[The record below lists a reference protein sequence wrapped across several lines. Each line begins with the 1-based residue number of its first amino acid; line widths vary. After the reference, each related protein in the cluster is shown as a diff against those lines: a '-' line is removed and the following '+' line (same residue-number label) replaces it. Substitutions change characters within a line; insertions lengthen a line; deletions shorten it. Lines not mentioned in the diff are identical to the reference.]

1 MHTIGIDFGTTKTL
15 VARIHTESGWART
28 VRLGRGT
35 DAIPSSVFITDDGKL
50 HFGDSA
56 EDRIQNND
64 GWYIRGFKMRL
75 GSSIPVHTT
84 MTEEGELRK
93 YSAKLLTCEYLRY
106 IKNKTEELVFMGE
119 PVTAAII
126 TRPVNFSPAQCEE
139 LRQAAVEAGFNK
151 VDFTTEPEAAGLAF
165 CTLNAAKAFTR
176 SALIVDWGGGT
187 LDFAL
192 VTRED
197 GKICTH
203 ASLTDG
209 DTTMGGERFDDKL
222 WAHVC
227 TQLKTQGVE
236 NLHHTAMLPRVRQ
249 SKELL
254 SSEQTTTLYL
264 SSRDGVCPPIP
275 LTRET
280 FNGLIEQEVDIA
292 AQKVLELLKRIPAS
306 QAPEM
311 LLLVGG
317 SSRIPL
323 IRTKLEQ
330 VCKLPALAW
339 HFSHEA
345 VALGA
350 ALWANANSQQNFIPT
365 PEANTNTTP
374 KTGSTISDTAKRK
387 VQQLGAAF
395 KESFN
400 TSMENWKK
408 LGTSIKEGMNAKK
421 ESRKKTR
428 AAESEKK
435 AAVTELPPIPQ
446 KQPAPMLP
454 PVPVQNPQPTPQPV
468 QQAVPQPIPQAV
480 QPVPVIVP
488 TPGYVYMQPVQPLF
502 QVHPRK
508 NRFGCFFQL
517 LWLVTFGLFVVCAI
531 TSIGGIYEYSELK
544 DIKESGKDSVGFVTR
559 RAADS
564 ISVAYTTEDGTD
576 KVNEVIHYIDRLDS
590 LKTNDKVKIRYSE
603 KDSDDVI
610 ITTGASCENYMNEL
624 LGIII
629 AALVMTVLFFWLS
642 RKCRKKINS

>member
-84 MTEEGELRK
+84 MTEDGELIK

-139 LRQAAVEAGFNK
+139 LRQAAVDAGFDK

-192 VTRED
+192 VTREN

-203 ASLTDG
+203 SSLTDG
-209 DTTMGGERFDDKL
+209 DITMGGERFDDKL
-222 WAHVC
+222 WEYVC
-227 TQLKTQGVE
+227 TQLNDQGVE

-254 SSEQTTTLYL
+254 SSEQSTTLYL
-264 SSRDGVCPPIP
+264 STRNGVCPPIP
-275 LTRET
+275 LTRDI

-292 AQKVLELLKRIPAS
+292 AEKILKLLKRIPVS
-306 QAPEM
+306 QTPEM

-323 IRTKLEQ
+323 IRAKLEQ
-330 VCKLPALAW
+330 ACKLPALAW

-350 ALWANANSQQNFIPT
+350 ALWTNAGETPKVVEPSIPT
-365 PEANTNTTP
+365 PAPDEKTNTSP
-374 KTGSTISDTAKRK
+374 IATAFSKAKSK
-387 VQQLGAAF
+387 VQQLGESLKEGYNNRKTSSKKARSSKTAPKKIVEAEASIPSIIREE
-395 KESFN
+395 KES
-400 TSMENWKK
+400 
-408 LGTSIKEGMNAKK
+408 A
-421 ESRKKTR
+421 
-428 AAESEKK
+428 
-435 AAVTELPPIPQ
+435 LPPIPRKAQ
-446 KQPAPMLP
+446 RTELP
-454 PVPVQNPQPTPQPV
+454 PVPVQNPYRMPQPV
-468 QQAVPQPIPQAV
+468 PHAVV
-480 QPVPVIVP
+480 QPVPVSVP
-488 TPGYVYMQPVQPLF
+488 PPGYVYMQPIQPVM
-502 QVHPRK
+502 QVLPRK
-508 NRFGCFFQL
+508 GRFGCVFQL
-517 LWLVTFGLFVVCAI
+517 LRCITFGLFLLFGIA
-531 TSIGGIYEYSELK
+531 SIGGIYEYSELK

-603 KDSDDVI
+603 QDSDDVI

-642 RKCRKKINS
+642 RKCKKKINS